1 MLLVLS
7 STTANPFAPQRLEAA
22 QAILNRVETRDLYKS
37 VDLKVFHWDM
47 KAKLKAAFTPES
59 VVNAF
64 KKLYQNRTMLSVAD
78 AEAVER
84 AGFELFE
91 GDVVEGWG
99 VVAVSSH

>member
-1 MLLVLS
+1 M
-7 STTANPFAPQRLEAA
+7 
-22 QAILNRVETRDLYKS
+22 ETRDLYKS

-64 KKLYQNRTMLSVAD
+64 KKLYQNRTTLSVAD

-84 AGFELFE
+84 AIRTALVRARR
-91 GDVVEGWG
+91 DVKEVRVRFRG
-99 VVAVSSH
+99 VREDA